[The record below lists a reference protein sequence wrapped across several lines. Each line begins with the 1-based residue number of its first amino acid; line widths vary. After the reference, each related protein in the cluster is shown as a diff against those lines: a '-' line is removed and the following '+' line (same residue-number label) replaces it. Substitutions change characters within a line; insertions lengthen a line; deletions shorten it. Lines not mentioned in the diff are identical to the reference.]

1 MAEVSLWAMGLFL
14 ALLLLLLLG
23 LGVYV
28 GLALL
33 LVGLAGLA
41 LFTSAPPGPNL
52 ATALWAST
60 SGWSLAAL
68 PLFVWMGE
76 ILYRSRLG
84 QELLKGLSPLLGR
97 LPGGLLHVNVVASA
111 LFAAVIGSSA
121 ATTATVGR
129 FTLPALL
136 ERGYPKAL
144 ALGSLAGAGT
154 LGFLIPPSIIMIV
167 YGVMAEVS
175 VARLFMAGVVPGL
188 VLTLLFM
195 LLLVLLSWGR
205 KDMPKE
211 ARPPLGEALKAFL
224 GVGPVFLLI
233 AMVLGSIY
241 LGVATPTEAAAL
253 GVVGAL
259 LLTLLRRE
267 ASWSLFWESLLSAV
281 RTTSMIG
288 LILAGAGVLT
298 LAMGFTG
305 LPRALAQWAVEA
317 GVTPLALLLF
327 LTLIY
332 IPMGWFL
339 DGISMVV
346 LTIGV
351 ILPVVKAVGIDPLWF
366 GVYLVLMVELAQITP
381 PVGFNL
387 FVIQSLSG
395 EDLLTVARYALP
407 FMGALLLAVAL
418 LVAFPGLATWLP
430 RTMVG
435 G

>member
-1 MAEVSLWAMGLFL
+1 VSLLGIGILLAGLLFL
-14 ALLLLLLLG
+14 LLA
-23 LGVYV
+23 LGVYI

-41 LFTSAPPGPNL
+41 LFTTAPPGPNV
-52 ATALWAST
+52 ATALWTST

-76 ILYRSRLG
+76 VLYRSRLA
-84 QELLKGLSPLLGR
+84 QSLFQGLAPLLAR

-129 FTLPALL
+129 FTLPQLL
-136 ERGYPKAL
+136 RRGYPKPL

-154 LGFLIPPSIIMIV
+154 LGFLIPPSVIMIV

-175 VARLFMAGVVPGL
+175 VARLFMAGVVPGIL
-188 VLTLLFM
+188 LALLFM
-195 LLLVLLSWGR
+195 LTVVLLALGHR
-205 KDMPKE
+205 RALPQE
-211 ARPPLGEALKAFL
+211 PPPSLSQVLEGLAALLPVLFL
-224 GVGPVFLLI
+224 ILL
-233 AMVLGSIY
+233 VLGSIY
-241 LGVATPTEAAAL
+241 LGVATPTEAAAI
-253 GVVGAL
+253 GVVGAFG
-259 LLTLLRRE
+259 LTALRGE
-267 ASWSLFWESLLSAV
+267 LSLALFRESLLGAV

-305 LPRALAQWAVEA
+305 IPRALAAWAAEA
-317 GVTPLALLLF
+317 GITSLLF
-327 LTLIY
+327 IFLLSLVY
-332 IPMGWFL
+332 VVLGWFL
-339 DGISMVV
+339 DGISIVV
-346 LTIGV
+346 LTISV
-351 ILPVVKAVGIDPLWF
+351 ILPVVKAIGLDPLWF
-366 GVYLVLMVELAQITP
+366 GVYLVIMVELAQITP

-387 FVIQSLSG
+387 FVIQSLTG
-395 EDLLTVARYALP
+395 EDLFRIARYSLP
-407 FMGALLLAVAL
+407 FMGVLLLMVVL

-430 RTMVG
+430 KTMTG

>member
-1 MAEVSLWAMGLFL
+1 MSLLAAGLVL
-14 ALLLLLLLG
+14 VLLLFFLLL

-41 LFTSAPPGPNL
+41 LFTTAPPGPNV
-52 ATALWAST
+52 ATALWTST

-76 ILYRSRLG
+76 ILYRSRLA
-84 QELLKGLSPLLGR
+84 QELFQGLGPILGR

-129 FTLPALL
+129 FTLPELL
-136 ERGYPKAL
+136 RQGYPKAL

-154 LGFLIPPSIIMIV
+154 LGFLIPPSIVMIV

-188 VLTLLFM
+188 LLTLLFM
-195 LLLVLLSWGR
+195 LTVALLALRHR
-205 KDMPKE
+205 KTLPQ
-211 ARPPLGEALKAFL
+211 APSPAPGEALKGLLSVLPVLFL
-224 GVGPVFLLI
+224 ILL
-233 AMVLGSIY
+233 VLGSIY
-241 LGVATPTEAAAL
+241 RGVATPTEAAAI
-253 GVVGAL
+253 GVAGAF
-259 LLTLLRRE
+259 LLTALRRE
-267 ASWSLFWESLLSAV
+267 FSLELLRESLLGAV

-305 LPRALAQWAVEA
+305 IPRALAAWAVET
-317 GVTPLALLLF
+317 GITPTALVFF
-327 LTLIY
+327 LSLVY
-332 IPMGWFL
+332 IVLGWFL
-339 DGISMVV
+339 DGISIVV
-346 LTIGV
+346 LTISV
-351 ILPVVKAVGIDPLWF
+351 ILPVVKAIGLDPLWF

-387 FVIQSLSG
+387 FVLQSLSG
-395 EDLLTVARYALP
+395 EDLFRIARYSLP
-407 FMGALLLAVAL
+407 FMGVLLLMVAL

-430 RTMVG
+430 RTMTG

>member
-1 MAEVSLWAMGLFL
+1 VSLLGIGILLAGLLFLFL
-14 ALLLLLLLG
+14 AL
-23 LGVYV
+23 GVYI

-41 LFTSAPPGPNL
+41 LFTTAPPGPNV
-52 ATALWAST
+52 ATALWTST

-76 ILYRSRLG
+76 VLYRSRLA
-84 QELLKGLSPLLGR
+84 QSLFQGLAPLLAR

-129 FTLPALL
+129 FTLPELL
-136 ERGYPKAL
+136 RRGYPRPL

-154 LGFLIPPSIIMIV
+154 LGFLIPPSVIMIV

-175 VARLFMAGVVPGL
+175 VARLFMAGVVPG
-188 VLTLLFM
+188 VLLA
-195 LLLVLLSWGR
+195 LLLMLTVALLAFFQRHRLPQEPPPPFGEVLRGSL
-205 KDMPKE
+205 
-211 ARPPLGEALKAFL
+211 AVL
-224 GVGPVFLLI
+224 PVFLLI
-233 AMVLGSIY
+233 LLVLGSIY
-241 LGVATPTEAAAL
+241 LGVATPTEAAAI
-253 GVVGAL
+253 GVAGAFG
-259 LLTLLRRE
+259 LTALRGE
-267 ASWSLFWESLLSAV
+267 LSLALFRESLLGAV

-305 LPRALAQWAVEA
+305 IPRALAAWAAEA
-317 GVTPLALLLF
+317 GITPLLF
-327 LTLIY
+327 VFFLSLVY
-332 IPMGWFL
+332 VVLGWFL
-339 DGISMVV
+339 DGISIVV
-346 LTIGV
+346 LTISV
-351 ILPVVKAVGIDPLWF
+351 ILPVVKAIGLDPLWF
-366 GVYLVLMVELAQITP
+366 GVYLVIMVELAQITP

-387 FVIQSLSG
+387 FVIQSLTG
-395 EDLLTVARYALP
+395 EDLFRIARYSLP
-407 FMGALLLAVAL
+407 FMGVLLLMVVL

-430 RTMVG
+430 RTMTG

>member
-1 MAEVSLWAMGLFL
+1 VSLLGIGILLAGLLFL
-14 ALLLLLLLG
+14 LLA
-23 LGVYV
+23 LGVYI

-41 LFTSAPPGPNL
+41 LFTTAPPGPNV
-52 ATALWAST
+52 ATALWTST

-76 ILYRSRLG
+76 VLYRSRLA
-84 QELLKGLSPLLGR
+84 QSLFQGLAPLLAW

-129 FTLPALL
+129 FTLPELL
-136 ERGYPKAL
+136 RRGYPKPL

-154 LGFLIPPSIIMIV
+154 LGFLIPPSVIMIV

-175 VARLFMAGVVPGL
+175 VARLFMAGVVPG
-188 VLTLLFM
+188 VLLA
-195 LLLVLLSWGR
+195 LLLMLTVALLVFFQRHRLPQEPPPPFGEVLRGSL
-205 KDMPKE
+205 
-211 ARPPLGEALKAFL
+211 AVL
-224 GVGPVFLLI
+224 PVFFLILL
-233 AMVLGSIY
+233 VLGSIY
-241 LGVATPTEAAAL
+241 LGVATPTEAAAI
-253 GVVGAL
+253 GVVGAFG
-259 LLTLLRRE
+259 LTALRGE
-267 ASWSLFWESLLSAV
+267 LSLALFRESLLGAV

-305 LPRALAQWAVEA
+305 IPRALAAWAAEA
-317 GVTPLALLLF
+317 GITPLLFVLLLS
-327 LTLIY
+327 LVYVVL
-332 IPMGWFL
+332 GWFL
-339 DGISMVV
+339 DGISIVV
-346 LTIGV
+346 LTISV
-351 ILPVVKAVGIDPLWF
+351 ILPVVKAIGLDPLWF
-366 GVYLVLMVELAQITP
+366 GVYLVIMVELAQITP

-387 FVIQSLSG
+387 FVIQSLTG
-395 EDLLTVARYALP
+395 EDLFRIARYSLP
-407 FMGALLLAVAL
+407 FMGVLLLMVVL

-430 RTMVG
+430 RTMTG

>member
-1 MAEVSLWAMGLFL
+1 MSLLEIGLFL
-14 ALLLLLLLG
+14 VVLLFLFLG
-23 LGVYV
+23 IGVYV

-41 LFTSAPPGPNL
+41 LFTTAPPGPNV
-52 ATALWAST
+52 ATALWTST

-76 ILYRSRLG
+76 ILYRSRLA
-84 QELLKGLSPLLGR
+84 QSLFQGLGPLLAR

-129 FTLPALL
+129 FTLPELL
-136 ERGYPKAL
+136 RRGYPKPL

-154 LGFLIPPSIIMIV
+154 LGFLIPPSVIMIV

-175 VARLFMAGVVPGL
+175 VARLFMAGVVPG
-188 VLTLLFM
+188 VLLALLLMLTVALLAFFQRRRLPQEQTPSFGKVLRGSLAVFPV
-195 LLLVLLSWGR
+195 LLLV
-205 KDMPKE
+205 
-211 ARPPLGEALKAFL
+211 FL
-224 GVGPVFLLI
+224 
-233 AMVLGSIY
+233 VLGSIY
-241 LGVATPTEAAAL
+241 LGVATPTEAAAI
-253 GVVGAL
+253 GVAGAL
-259 LLTLLRRE
+259 ALTLLRGE
-267 ASWSLFWESLLSAV
+267 FSGELFRESLLGAV

-305 LPRALAQWAVEA
+305 IPRALATWASEA
-317 GVTPLALLLF
+317 GVTPLLF
-327 LTLIY
+327 IFFLSLIY
-332 IPMGWFL
+332 IVLGWFL
-339 DGISMVV
+339 DGISIVV
-346 LTIGV
+346 LTISV
-351 ILPVVKAVGIDPLWF
+351 ILPVVKAIGLDPLWF
-366 GVYLVLMVELAQITP
+366 GIYLVIMVELAQITP

-387 FVIQSLSG
+387 FVIQSLTG
-395 EDLLTVARYALP
+395 EDLFRIARHALP
-407 FMGALLLAVAL
+407 FMGVLLLMVAL

-430 RTMVG
+430 RTMTG

>member
-1 MAEVSLWAMGLFL
+1 MSLLEIGLFL
-14 ALLLLLLLG
+14 VVLLFLFLG
-23 LGVYV
+23 IGVYV

-41 LFTSAPPGPNL
+41 LFTTTPPGPNV
-52 ATALWAST
+52 ATALWTST

-76 ILYRSRLG
+76 ILYRSRLA
-84 QELLKGLSPLLGR
+84 QSLFQGLGPLLAR

-129 FTLPALL
+129 FTLPELL
-136 ERGYPKAL
+136 RRGYPKPL

-154 LGFLIPPSIIMIV
+154 LGFLIPPSVIMIV

-175 VARLFMAGVVPGL
+175 VARLFMAGVVPG
-188 VLTLLFM
+188 VLLALLLMLTVALLAFFQRRRLPQEQTPSFGKVLRGSLAVFPV
-195 LLLVLLSWGR
+195 LLLV
-205 KDMPKE
+205 
-211 ARPPLGEALKAFL
+211 FL
-224 GVGPVFLLI
+224 
-233 AMVLGSIY
+233 VLGSIY
-241 LGVATPTEAAAL
+241 LGVATPTEAAAI
-253 GVVGAL
+253 GVAGAL
-259 LLTLLRRE
+259 ALTLLRGE
-267 ASWSLFWESLLSAV
+267 FSGELFRESLLGAV

-305 LPRALAQWAVEA
+305 IPRALAAWASEA
-317 GVTPLALLLF
+317 GVTPLLF
-327 LTLIY
+327 IFFLSLIY
-332 IPMGWFL
+332 IVLGWFL
-339 DGISMVV
+339 DGISIVV
-346 LTIGV
+346 LTISV
-351 ILPVVKAVGIDPLWF
+351 ILPVVKAIGLDPLWF
-366 GVYLVLMVELAQITP
+366 GIYLVIMVELAQITP

-387 FVIQSLSG
+387 FVIQSLTG
-395 EDLLTVARYALP
+395 EDLFRIARYALP
-407 FMGALLLAVAL
+407 FMGVLLLMVAL

-430 RTMVG
+430 RTMTG

>member
-1 MAEVSLWAMGLFL
+1 MSLLEIGLFL
-14 ALLLLLLLG
+14 VVLLFLFLG
-23 LGVYV
+23 IGVYV

-41 LFTSAPPGPNL
+41 LFTTAPPGPNV
-52 ATALWAST
+52 ATALWTST

-76 ILYRSRLG
+76 ILYRSRLA
-84 QELLKGLSPLLGR
+84 QSLFQGLGPLLAR

-129 FTLPALL
+129 FTLPELL
-136 ERGYPKAL
+136 RRGYPKPL

-154 LGFLIPPSIIMIV
+154 LGFLIPPSVIMIV

-175 VARLFMAGVVPGL
+175 VARLFMAGVVPG
-188 VLTLLFM
+188 VLLALLLMLTVALLAFFQRRRLPQEQTPSFGKVLRGSLAVFPV
-195 LLLVLLSWGR
+195 LLLV
-205 KDMPKE
+205 
-211 ARPPLGEALKAFL
+211 FL
-224 GVGPVFLLI
+224 
-233 AMVLGSIY
+233 VLGSIY
-241 LGVATPTEAAAL
+241 LGVATPTEAAAI
-253 GVVGAL
+253 GVAGAL
-259 LLTLLRRE
+259 ALTLLRGE
-267 ASWSLFWESLLSAV
+267 FSGELFRESLLGAV

-305 LPRALAQWAVEA
+305 IPRALATWASEA
-317 GVTPLALLLF
+317 GVTPLLF
-327 LTLIY
+327 IFFLSLIY
-332 IPMGWFL
+332 IVLGWFL
-339 DGISMVV
+339 DGISIVV
-346 LTIGV
+346 LTISV
-351 ILPVVKAVGIDPLWF
+351 ILPVVKAIGLDPLWF
-366 GVYLVLMVELAQITP
+366 GIYLVIMVELAQITP

-387 FVIQSLSG
+387 FVIQSLTG
-395 EDLLTVARYALP
+395 EDLFRIARYALP
-407 FMGALLLAVAL
+407 FMGVLLLMVAL

-430 RTMVG
+430 RTMTG

>member
-1 MAEVSLWAMGLFL
+1 VSLLGIGILLAGLLFL
-14 ALLLLLLLG
+14 LLA
-23 LGVYV
+23 LGVYI

-41 LFTSAPPGPNL
+41 LFTTAPPGPNV
-52 ATALWAST
+52 ATALWTST

-76 ILYRSRLG
+76 VLYRSRLA
-84 QELLKGLSPLLGR
+84 QSLFQGLAPLLAR

-129 FTLPALL
+129 FTLPELL
-136 ERGYPKAL
+136 RRGYPKPL

-154 LGFLIPPSIIMIV
+154 LGFLIPPSVIMIV

-175 VARLFMAGVVPGL
+175 VARLFMAGVVPGIL
-188 VLTLLFM
+188 LALLFM
-195 LLLVLLSWGR
+195 LTVVLLALGHR
-205 KDMPKE
+205 RALPQE
-211 ARPPLGEALKAFL
+211 PPPSLSQVLEGLAALLPVLFL
-224 GVGPVFLLI
+224 ILL
-233 AMVLGSIY
+233 VLGSIY
-241 LGVATPTEAAAL
+241 LGVATPTEAAAI
-253 GVVGAL
+253 GVAGAFG
-259 LLTLLRRE
+259 LTALRGE
-267 ASWSLFWESLLSAV
+267 LSLALFRESLLGAV

-305 LPRALAQWAVEA
+305 IPRALAAWAAEA
-317 GVTPLALLLF
+317 GITPLLFVSLLSLVYVV
-327 LTLIY
+327 L
-332 IPMGWFL
+332 GWFL
-339 DGISMVV
+339 DGISIVV
-346 LTIGV
+346 LTISV
-351 ILPVVKAVGIDPLWF
+351 ILPVVKAIGLDPLWF
-366 GVYLVLMVELAQITP
+366 GVYLVIMVELAQITP

-387 FVIQSLSG
+387 FVIQSLTG
-395 EDLLTVARYALP
+395 EDLFRIARYSLP
-407 FMGALLLAVAL
+407 FMGVLLLMVVL

-430 RTMVG
+430 RTMTG

>member
-1 MAEVSLWAMGLFL
+1 VSLLEIGILLAGLLFL
-14 ALLLLLLLG
+14 LLA
-23 LGVYV
+23 LGVYI

-41 LFTSAPPGPNL
+41 LFTTAPPGPNV
-52 ATALWAST
+52 ATALWTST

-76 ILYRSRLG
+76 VLYRSRLA
-84 QELLKGLSPLLGR
+84 QSLFQGLAPLLAR

-129 FTLPALL
+129 FTLPELL
-136 ERGYPKAL
+136 RRGYPKPL

-154 LGFLIPPSIIMIV
+154 LGFLIPPSVIMIV

-175 VARLFMAGVVPGL
+175 VARLFMAGVVPG
-188 VLTLLFM
+188 VLLA
-195 LLLVLLSWGR
+195 LLLMLTVALLAFFQRHRLPQEPPPPFGEVLRGSL
-205 KDMPKE
+205 
-211 ARPPLGEALKAFL
+211 AVL
-224 GVGPVFLLI
+224 PVFFLILL
-233 AMVLGSIY
+233 VLGSIY
-241 LGVATPTEAAAL
+241 LGVATPTEAAAI
-253 GVVGAL
+253 GVAGAFG
-259 LLTLLRRE
+259 LTALRGE
-267 ASWSLFWESLLSAV
+267 LSLALFRESLLGAV

-305 LPRALAQWAVEA
+305 IPRALASWAAEA
-317 GVTPLALLLF
+317 GITPLLFVFLLSLVYVV
-327 LTLIY
+327 L
-332 IPMGWFL
+332 GWFL
-339 DGISMVV
+339 DGISIVV
-346 LTIGV
+346 LTISV
-351 ILPVVKAVGIDPLWF
+351 ILPVVKAIGLDPLWF
-366 GVYLVLMVELAQITP
+366 GVYLVIMVELAQITP

-387 FVIQSLSG
+387 FVIQSLTG
-395 EDLLTVARYALP
+395 EDLFRIARYSLP
-407 FMGALLLAVAL
+407 FMGVLLLTVVL

-430 RTMVG
+430 RTMTG

>member
-1 MAEVSLWAMGLFL
+1 MSLLLESLILVGLLFLLLAMG
-14 ALLLLLLLG
+14 
-23 LGVYV
+23 VYA

-41 LFTSAPPGPNL
+41 FFTSAPAGPNV

-76 ILYRSRLG
+76 VLYRSRLAQG
-84 QELLKGLSPLLGR
+84 LFQGLSPLLSR

-129 FTLPALL
+129 FTLPELL
-136 ERGYPKAL
+136 HRGYPKPL

-154 LGFLIPPSIIMIV
+154 LGFLIPPSVVMIV

-175 VARLFMAGVVPGL
+175 VARLFMAGMVPGL

-195 LLLVLLSWGR
+195 LLVALLALLQR
-205 KDMPKE
+205 KELPRE
-211 ARPPLGEALKAFL
+211 PQRPLGQVLVGLLAVLPVLFL
-224 GVGPVFLLI
+224 ILL
-233 AMVLGSIY
+233 VLGSIY
-241 LGVATPTEAAAL
+241 LGVATPTEAAAI
-253 GVVGAL
+253 GVAGSL
-259 LLTLLRRE
+259 LLAGLNRE
-267 ASWSLFWESLLSAV
+267 LSPRMFWESLMGAI

-305 LPRALAQWAVEA
+305 IPRALAVWALEA
-317 GVTPLALLLF
+317 GITPAALIFF
-327 LTLIY
+327 LSLVY
-332 IPMGWFL
+332 IVLGWFL
-339 DGISMVV
+339 DGISIVV
-346 LTIGV
+346 LTISV
-351 ILPVVKAVGIDPLWF
+351 ILPVVKVIGVDPLWF
-366 GVYLVLMVELAQITP
+366 GVYLVIMVELAQITP

-387 FVIQSLSG
+387 FVIQSLTG
-395 EDLLTVARYALP
+395 EDLFHIARYALP
-407 FMGALLLAVAL
+407 FMGVLLLMVVL
-418 LVAFPGLATWLP
+418 LVAFPGMALWLP
-430 RTMVG
+430 HTMTG

>member
-1 MAEVSLWAMGLFL
+1 MSLLEIGLVLVVLLFL
-14 ALLLLLLLG
+14 FLG
-23 LGVYV
+23 IGVYV

-41 LFTSAPPGPNL
+41 LFTTTPPGPNV
-52 ATALWAST
+52 ATALWTST

-76 ILYRSRLG
+76 ILYRSRLA
-84 QELLKGLSPLLGR
+84 QSLFQGLGPLLAR

-129 FTLPALL
+129 FTLPELL
-136 ERGYPKAL
+136 RRGYPKPL

-154 LGFLIPPSIIMIV
+154 LGFLIPPSVIMIV

-175 VARLFMAGVVPGL
+175 VARLFMAGVVPG
-188 VLTLLFM
+188 VLLA
-195 LLLVLLSWGR
+195 LLLMLTVALLAFFQRRRLPQEPTPSFGEVLRGSLAVFPVLL
-205 KDMPKE
+205 
-211 ARPPLGEALKAFL
+211 LIFL
-224 GVGPVFLLI
+224 
-233 AMVLGSIY
+233 VLGSIY
-241 LGVATPTEAAAL
+241 LGVATPTEAAAI
-253 GVVGAL
+253 GVAGAL
-259 LLTLLRRE
+259 ALTLLRGE
-267 ASWSLFWESLLSAV
+267 FSGELFRESLLGAV

-305 LPRALAQWAVEA
+305 IPRALATWASEA
-317 GVTPLALLLF
+317 GVTPLLF
-327 LTLIY
+327 IFFLSLIY
-332 IPMGWFL
+332 IVLGWFL
-339 DGISMVV
+339 DGISIVV
-346 LTIGV
+346 LTISV
-351 ILPVVKAVGIDPLWF
+351 ILPVVKAIGLDPLWF
-366 GVYLVLMVELAQITP
+366 GIYLVIMVELAQITP

-387 FVIQSLSG
+387 FVIQSLTG
-395 EDLLTVARYALP
+395 EDLFRIARHALP
-407 FMGALLLAVAL
+407 FMGVLLLMVAL

-430 RTMVG
+430 RTMTG

>member
-1 MAEVSLWAMGLFL
+1 VSLLGIGILLAGLLFL
-14 ALLLLLLLG
+14 LLA
-23 LGVYV
+23 LGVYI

-41 LFTSAPPGPNL
+41 LFTTAPPGPNV
-52 ATALWAST
+52 ATALWTST

-76 ILYRSRLG
+76 VLYRSRLA
-84 QELLKGLSPLLGR
+84 QSLFQGLAPLLAR

-129 FTLPALL
+129 FTLPELL
-136 ERGYPKAL
+136 RRGYPKPL

-154 LGFLIPPSIIMIV
+154 LGFLIPPSVIMIV

-175 VARLFMAGVVPGL
+175 VARLFMAGVVPGIL
-188 VLTLLFM
+188 LALLFM
-195 LLLVLLSWGR
+195 LTVVLLALGHR
-205 KDMPKE
+205 RALPQE
-211 ARPPLGEALKAFL
+211 PPPSLSQVLEGLAALLPVLFL
-224 GVGPVFLLI
+224 ILL
-233 AMVLGSIY
+233 VLGSIY
-241 LGVATPTEAAAL
+241 LGVATPTEAAAI
-253 GVVGAL
+253 GVAGAFG
-259 LLTLLRRE
+259 LTALRGE
-267 ASWSLFWESLLSAV
+267 LSLALFRESLLGAV

-305 LPRALAQWAVEA
+305 IPRALAAWAAEA
-317 GVTPLALLLF
+317 GITPLLF
-327 LTLIY
+327 IFFLSLVY
-332 IPMGWFL
+332 VVLGWFL
-339 DGISMVV
+339 DGISIVV
-346 LTIGV
+346 LTISV
-351 ILPVVKAVGIDPLWF
+351 ILPVVKAIGLDPLWF
-366 GVYLVLMVELAQITP
+366 GVYLVIMVELAQITP

-387 FVIQSLSG
+387 FVIQSLTG
-395 EDLLTVARYALP
+395 EDLFRIARYSLPFIGVLLLTV
-407 FMGALLLAVAL
+407 VL

-430 RTMVG
+430 RTMTG

>member
-1 MAEVSLWAMGLFL
+1 MSLLEVG
-14 ALLLLLLLG
+14 LLLVLLLFTLLA

-33 LVGLAGLA
+33 LVGLAALA
-41 LFTSAPPGPNL
+41 FFTSAPTGPNL
-52 ATALWAST
+52 ASALWTST

-76 ILYRSRLG
+76 ILYRSRLAQG
-84 QELLKGLSPLLGR
+84 LFQGLSPLLSR

-129 FTLPALL
+129 FTLPELL
-136 ERGYPKAL
+136 RRGYPKPL

-154 LGFLIPPSIIMIV
+154 LGFLIPPSVIMIV

-175 VARLFMAGVVPGL
+175 VARLFMAGVVPGV

-195 LLLVLLSWGR
+195 LLVALLALLYRHQLPREPRKPLRQSLVGLLSVF
-205 KDMPKE
+205 PV
-211 ARPPLGEALKAFL
+211 LFL
-224 GVGPVFLLI
+224 ILL
-233 AMVLGSIY
+233 VLGSIY
-241 LGVATPTEAAAL
+241 LGVATPTEAAAI
-253 GVVGAL
+253 GVAGSL
-259 LLTLLRRE
+259 LLAGLNRE
-267 ASWSLFWESLLSAV
+267 LSPRMFFESLMGAI

-305 LPRALAQWAVEA
+305 IPRALAAWAVEA
-317 GVTPLALLLF
+317 GITPVALVFF
-327 LTLIY
+327 LSLVY
-332 IPMGWFL
+332 IVLGWFL
-339 DGISMVV
+339 DGISIVV
-346 LTIGV
+346 LTISV
-351 ILPVVKAVGIDPLWF
+351 ILPVVKAIGVDPLWF
-366 GVYLVLMVELAQITP
+366 GVYLVIMVELAQITP

-387 FVIQSLSG
+387 FVIQSLTG
-395 EDLLTVARYALP
+395 EDLFHIARYALP
-407 FMGALLLAVAL
+407 FMGVLLLMVVL
-418 LVAFPGLATWLP
+418 LMLFPEMATWLP
-430 RTMVG
+430 RTMTG

>member
-1 MAEVSLWAMGLFL
+1 VSLLGIGILLAGLLFL
-14 ALLLLLLLG
+14 LLA
-23 LGVYV
+23 LGVYI

-41 LFTSAPPGPNL
+41 LFTTAPPGPNV
-52 ATALWAST
+52 ATALWTST

-76 ILYRSRLG
+76 VLYRSRLA
-84 QELLKGLSPLLGR
+84 QSLFQGLAPLLAR

-129 FTLPALL
+129 FTLPELL
-136 ERGYPKAL
+136 RRGYPKPL

-154 LGFLIPPSIIMIV
+154 LGFLIPPSVIMIV

-175 VARLFMAGVVPGL
+175 VARLFMAGVVPG
-188 VLTLLFM
+188 VLLA
-195 LLLVLLSWGR
+195 LLLMLTVALLAFFQRHRLPQEPPPPFGEVLRGSL
-205 KDMPKE
+205 
-211 ARPPLGEALKAFL
+211 AVL
-224 GVGPVFLLI
+224 PVFLLI
-233 AMVLGSIY
+233 LLVLGSIY
-241 LGVATPTEAAAL
+241 LGVATPTEAAAI
-253 GVVGAL
+253 GVAGAFG
-259 LLTLLRRE
+259 LTALRGE
-267 ASWSLFWESLLSAV
+267 LSLALFRESLLGAV

-305 LPRALAQWAVEA
+305 IPRALAAWAAEA
-317 GVTPLALLLF
+317 GITPLLFVLLLS
-327 LTLIY
+327 LVYVVL
-332 IPMGWFL
+332 GWFL
-339 DGISMVV
+339 DGISIVV
-346 LTIGV
+346 LTISV
-351 ILPVVKAVGIDPLWF
+351 ILPVVKAIGLDPLWF
-366 GVYLVLMVELAQITP
+366 GVYLVIMVELAQITP

-387 FVIQSLSG
+387 FVIQSLTG
-395 EDLLTVARYALP
+395 EDLFCIARYSLP
-407 FMGALLLAVAL
+407 FMGVLLLMVVL

-430 RTMVG
+430 RTMTG